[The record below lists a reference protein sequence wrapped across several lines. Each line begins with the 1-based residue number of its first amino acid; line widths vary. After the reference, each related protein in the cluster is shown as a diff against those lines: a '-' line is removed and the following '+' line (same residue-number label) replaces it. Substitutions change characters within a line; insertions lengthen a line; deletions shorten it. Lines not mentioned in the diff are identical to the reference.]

1 MLVPAESGVHTTFVV
16 SLKVVPALTSGDAE
30 PLLRLV
36 AEAESLGG
44 GLDPLTSELLG
55 EIGRLVPAD
64 WIAYNE
70 LDRVRRRNLFI
81 VGWPCEDDDDDGE
94 LSDED
99 WELQLEHPTCLRHQ
113 QGFSKLKVSD
123 FFTQRELHGTRLYQ
137 RPVSAGGN
145 RVRND
150 RCDSFAL
157 VAYEDILFFRRG
169 PPRFQRARPARPQ
182 PSATAP
188 RSPLAGGTDTS
199 TAQGSARKH
208 GSRVRA

>member
-1 MLVPAESGVHTTFVV
+1 M
-16 SLKVVPALTSGDAE
+16 PALTSGDAE

-44 GLDPLTSELLG
+44 GLDPFTSELLG

-94 LSDED
+94 PSDED

-113 QGFSKLKVSD
+113 QGFSKLSKSRTSSPSGSCTGRGSTSARYRPEGIEYEMTVAIPSPLWFESERSD
-123 FFTQRELHGTRLYQ
+123 HS
-137 RPVSAGGN
+137 SAG
-145 RVRND
+145 
-150 RCDSFAL
+150 A
-157 VAYEDILFFRRG
+157 
-169 PPRFQRARPARPQ
+169 
-182 PSATAP
+182 AT
-188 RSPLAGGTDTS
+188 
-199 TAQGSARKH
+199 GS
-208 GSRVRA
+208 

>member
-1 MLVPAESGVHTTFVV
+1 
-16 SLKVVPALTSGDAE
+16 LKVVPALTSGDAE

-44 GLDPLTSELLG
+44 GLDPFTSELLG

-94 LSDED
+94 PSDED

-113 QGFSKLKVSD
+113 QGFSKLSKSRTSSPSGSCTGRGSTSARYRPEGIEYEMTVAIPSPLWFESERSD
-123 FFTQRELHGTRLYQ
+123 HS
-137 RPVSAGGN
+137 SAG
-145 RVRND
+145 
-150 RCDSFAL
+150 A
-157 VAYEDILFFRRG
+157 
-169 PPRFQRARPARPQ
+169 
-182 PSATAP
+182 AT
-188 RSPLAGGTDTS
+188 
-199 TAQGSARKH
+199 GS
-208 GSRVRA
+208 